1 MIKKNLVPD
10 FYFISPEKFIN
21 QTNGVTPR
29 RWVQQANPPLAA
41 FLHQHLA
48 KEWPTDLQQLAGLE
62 KLADDVGAIDEIRTI
77 KRANKGTLCRLIA
90 ERHGIHLDPMAM
102 FDCQVKRIHE
112 YKRQLLNILHV
123 IDLYLEIKEGGKT
136 IAPKVHLFAGKAAP
150 SYAVAKLIIQLIG
163 CVAQRI
169 NQDARVGGQ
178 LKVVFLEDYKV
189 SLAERIIPATDLSEQ
204 ISTAGTEASGTSN
217 MKFALNGA
225 LTIGTL
231 DGANIEIRDAVGAD
245 NFTCSVPPQRKST
258 PSGAAV
264 TTVAIIIATTRVSPV
279 WWTH

>member
-1 MIKKNLVPD
+1 MRMANPAIVGSHRVNGVAKLHSELIKKNRAGFL
-10 FYFISPEKFIN
+10 FYLAGKFIN

-102 FDCQVKRIHE
+102 FDCRVKRIHE

-123 IDLYLEIKEGGKT
+123 IDLYLEIR
-136 IAPKVHLFAGKAAP
+136 KAVKP
-150 SYAVAKLIIQLIG
+150 S
-163 CVAQRI
+163 R
-169 NQDARVGGQ
+169 
-178 LKVVFLEDYKV
+178 LKC
-189 SLAERIIPATDLSEQ
+189 I
-204 ISTAGTEASGTSN
+204 
-217 MKFALNGA
+217 
-225 LTIGTL
+225 
-231 DGANIEIRDAVGAD
+231 
-245 NFTCSVPPQRKST
+245 C
-258 PSGAAV
+258 
-264 TTVAIIIATTRVSPV
+264 SPV
-279 WWTH
+279 RPRRVMRWPS

>member
-1 MIKKNLVPD
+1 M
-10 FYFISPEKFIN
+10 
-21 QTNGVTPR
+21 
-29 RWVQQANPPLAA
+29 
-41 FLHQHLA
+41 
-48 KEWPTDLQQLAGLE
+48 
-62 KLADDVGAIDEIRTI
+62 
-77 KRANKGTLCRLIA
+77 
-90 ERHGIHLDPMAM
+90 
-102 FDCQVKRIHE
+102 KRIHE

-189 SLAERIIPATDLSEQ
+189 SLAERIIPATDPSEQ

>member
-1 MIKKNLVPD
+1 M
-10 FYFISPEKFIN
+10 
-21 QTNGVTPR
+21 
-29 RWVQQANPPLAA
+29 
-41 FLHQHLA
+41 
-48 KEWPTDLQQLAGLE
+48 AGLE